1 MLNCE
6 TTISNGI
13 LSWTDDVIFFFKDP
27 RTLDSKVLK
36 IVAAFYRMELFFF
49 FFKILKNEFITVS
62 ILKKIACFG
71 VITEIFNFPVLKS

>member
-1 MLNCE
+1 MLNYE

-49 FFKILKNEFITVS
+49 F
-62 ILKKIACFG
+62 
-71 VITEIFNFPVLKS
+71 